1 MGCANALAEIG
12 DEEQLLELLAK
23 NELSIENLNE
33 IDESSGMTP
42 MMTALKHGHFKFA
55 EILFEHGGRIDDHV
69 DKDGNTFLHWANY
82 GGCLKC
88 VKLVM
93 ANSNIQPTSKN
104 NDGVDSFLTASS
116 TGNLDQV
123 KFLLEQTEF
132 PNRQVDVNTVD
143 KSGVNVVIN
152 RVYRAGYWHNPF
164 NDLLRYF
171 QSLFPNFN
179 PAEIDETRVVIDA
192 EVDES
197 DFELDDIDPDVFDD
211 EFDYS

>member
-1 MGCANALAEIG
+1 MGWVNALAEIG
-12 DEEQLLELLAK
+12 DDEELLELIAS
-23 NELSIENLNE
+23 NELNIANLNE

-55 EILFEHGGRIDDHV
+55 KMLFEHGGRIDDHV
-69 DKDGNTFLHWANY
+69 DNNGNTFLHWANY

-104 NDGVDSFLTASS
+104 HDGVDSFLTASS
-116 TGNLDQV
+116 TGNLNQV
-123 KFLLEQTEF
+123 KFLMEQTEF

-143 KSGVNVVIN
+143 KFGFNVVIN
-152 RVYRAGYWHNPF
+152 VYRAGYRHNPF
-164 NDLLRYF
+164 NNLLRF
-171 QSLFPNFN
+171 LQSLFPNFN

-197 DFELDDIDPDVFDD
+197 DCELDDIDPDVFDD